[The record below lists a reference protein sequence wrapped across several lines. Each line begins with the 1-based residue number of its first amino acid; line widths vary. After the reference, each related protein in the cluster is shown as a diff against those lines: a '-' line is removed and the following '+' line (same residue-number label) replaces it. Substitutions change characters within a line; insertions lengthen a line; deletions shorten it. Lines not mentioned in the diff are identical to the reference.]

1 VTEKENSVLV
11 SLTGGLGNQLFQ
23 LAAGLNFAG
32 KGKLYLSTT
41 LGAPRLSLTGK
52 AELLSFTLPLRV
64 KTLSDLKASWIT
76 RKAAGFMLRMG
87 VAPSLLEK
95 NRFFRIISGLLA
107 NLIMGIHFRQKIVVS
122 TLSGVGYSPIRVTKS
137 NTLLLGYFQS
147 YRWAENFEVKE
158 ELSSITYFGESKRIK
173 QYSLDSKTELPLIVH
188 VRLGDYLLEKNF
200 GLLSKDYYEK
210 SILKILQTGK
220 CNSIW
225 LFSDEI
231 EKAQSYIPDN
241 ISIPV
246 RLISE
251 IDESPAATLE
261 VMRMGAGYVIANS
274 TFSWWAAFLR
284 KNEEAEVIAPTP
296 WFSGMP
302 EPVDLIPVS
311 WQRVDSGFA
320 SSYQ

>member
-1 VTEKENSVLV
+1 MIQKENSVLV

-23 LAAGLNFAG
+23 LAAGLNLAG
-32 KGKLYLSTT
+32 KSKVYLSTT
-41 LGAPRLSLTGK
+41 LGAPRLSLSGK
-52 AELLSFTLPLRV
+52 AELLSFTLPARV
-64 KTLSDLKASWIT
+64 KTMSDLKAGWIT

-87 VAPSLLEK
+87 VAPSLLE
-95 NRFFRIISGLLA
+95 RTRLFTIISGLLA

-122 TLSGVGYSPIRVTKS
+122 ALSGVGYSPIRVSKS

-147 YRWAENFEVKE
+147 YRWAENFEIKK
-158 ELSSITYFGESKRIK
+158 ELSSITYVRESKKITK
-173 QYSLDSKTELPLIVH
+173 YFLDSKTELPLIVH

-200 GLLSKDYYEK
+200 GVPSKDYYEK

-225 LFSDEI
+225 LFSDEL
-231 EKAQSYIPDN
+231 EKAQSYIPDS

-284 KNEEAEVIAPTP
+284 KNEHAEVIAPMP

-302 EPVDLIPVS
+302 EPVDLIPNN
-311 WQRVDSGFA
+311 WQRINSGFA
-320 SSYQ
+320 SGFE